1 MGGLVDVFSP
11 VVGFDGTV
19 AGVEFVGGV
28 GAAPPATLA
37 YFRRHG
43 YAIGAPFDVDGDEDP
58 DDGDGEPDDG
68 EPDGDEDPD
77 DGDGEPDD
85 GEPDGDEDPDDG
97 DEEPARP
104 DRKATKAAWVAYATA
119 MGEDPEDAAALTRAE
134 LADRY
139 GAP

>member
-77 DGDGEPDD
+77 DGD
-85 GEPDGDEDPDDG
+85 
-97 DEEPARP
+97 EEPARP

-139 GAP
+139 GA

>member
-1 MGGLVDVFSP
+1 MGLVDVFSP
-11 VVGFDGTV
+11 VAGFDGMV

-68 EPDGDEDPD
+68 EPDDVA
-77 DGDGEPDD
+77 
-85 GEPDGDEDPDDG
+85 GEPDGDDV
-97 DEEPARP
+97 EPARP
-104 DRKATKAAWVAYATA
+104 DRKATKAEWVAYATA